1 MLSGIWHPP
10 TYNIQQYI
18 LLIPIISVMFNSTSA
33 KLATE
38 NNYSGL
44 ERIFWQNES
53 LRIAKKITLFG
64 ANFFRN
70 FVISESDLRRLN

>member
-1 MLSGIWHPP
+1 
-10 TYNIQQYI
+10 
-18 LLIPIISVMFNSTSA
+18 MFNSTSA

-70 FVISESDLRRLN
+70 FVRFA